1 MVSYIIRR
9 LLQMALVLLGVT
21 VLLFV
26 IMKLAPGD
34 PARIMAGMRGTPEV
48 IEAIRHKLGLDRPL
62 HVQYWRFLT
71 ELLAGKLES
80 MTFHMP
86 VKDLIL
92 QRLPATIE
100 LGFAGFLLAVIVSI
114 PAGIISAIW
123 RNSFVDYSVT
133 TVALVGI
140 STPVFWTALILMIF
154 IGVQLDLLPVHGR
167 GETLWGWSILTLD
180 GLKHLIIPAVALS
193 SVLMAMNARLTRATM
208 LEVLR
213 QEYITT
219 ARSKGLRE
227 NIVILRHAFRN
238 ALLPVVTNAGMQ
250 FSEVLFAGAV
260 LTETT
265 TAWPGVGRLMFEAI
279 ARRDQT
285 VVFGLT
291 FLMAFGFVLLYLV
304 VDILYAYIDPRI
316 TYD

>member
-1 MVSYIIRR
+1 MG
-9 LLQMALVLLGVT
+9 LVLLGVT
-21 VLLFV
+21 ILLFI

-71 ELLAGKLES
+71 ELLTGKLES

-92 QRLPATIE
+92 QRLPATVE
-100 LGFAGFLLAVIVSI
+100 LGFAGFLLAIIISI
-114 PAGIISAIW
+114 PAGIISALR
-123 RNSFVDYSVT
+123 RNSLIDYSVT
-133 TVALVGI
+133 TFALVGI

-154 IGVQLDLLPVHGR
+154 ISVQLDLLPVCGR

-193 SVLMAMNARLTRATM
+193 SVLMAMNTRLTRASM

-213 QEYITT
+213 QDYITT
-219 ARSKGLRE
+219 ARSKGLKE
-227 NIVILRHAFRN
+227 WVVILRHAFRN

-291 FLMAFGFVLLYLV
+291 FLMAFGFVLFYLI